1 MVKRAFTFLIENKLG
16 TIEQVIK
23 NGKLND
29 KMNITEGDS
38 AIWFIKTPV
47 EQIQTI
53 ENIEEIFQ
61 KYNVTLE
68 TYSKSFGKRNIQI
81 LN

>member
-29 KMNITEGDS
+29 KMNITEGNS
-38 AIWFIKTPV
+38 SIWFIKTPV

-61 KYNVTLE
+61 KYNVNLE
-68 TYSKSFGKRNIQI
+68 AYSKSFGKRKFEF
-81 LN
+81 